1 MAAYTATGTTEV
13 WWDAG
18 TCLDELEH
26 AHERATVV
34 DRSEGKYWLDPRKAC
49 LLVATVLFLVQT
61 AEE

>member
-1 MAAYTATGTTEV
+1 V

-34 DRSEGKYWLDPRKAC
+34 DRSEGKHWLDPRKAC
-49 LLVATVLFLVQT
+49 RLVATVFVLVQA